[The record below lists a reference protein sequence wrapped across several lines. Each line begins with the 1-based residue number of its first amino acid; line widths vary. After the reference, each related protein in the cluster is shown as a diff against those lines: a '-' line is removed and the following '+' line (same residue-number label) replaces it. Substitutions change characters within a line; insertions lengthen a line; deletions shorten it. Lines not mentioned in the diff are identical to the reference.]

1 MEGRNMHPE
10 QKELT
15 AYLNKEIDDQAR
27 ITEIKAHVETCEFC
41 SDFCAGYRQLTE
53 PSVDKSDIALPERL
67 RGLAGRLLENALANS
82 VIDLKPLVADRDK
95 SFALYLAADG
105 AKSKNGAIRNLATLC
120 SEDPEVV
127 LRVMRDPDQGG
138 DYLQLLAEDECLA
151 AHVMV
156 RLPELDREFI
166 TDAEGRAEL
175 DLTDTGDLEQLK
187 WQIKM
192 PDAVFELEPLKYDPD
207 KTEYAQ
213 EVTLETDRHDLI
225 EIRFEGKTEGKQ
237 LSIKVVELD
246 GHADYKPT
254 KVAVTQQDGQII
266 QTIAPGQSIDFGP
279 IDSNTT
285 INIRLY
291 Q

>member
-1 MEGRNMHPE
+1 MHPD
-10 QKELT
+10 QNELR
-15 AYLNKEIDDQAR
+15 AYMNQEISDPAR
-27 ITEIKAHVETCEFC
+27 VAEIKAHVETCEFC
-41 SDFCAGYRQLTE
+41 SDFCSGYHQLTVSIE
-53 PSVDKSDIALPERL
+53 HESDIALSEKL
-67 RGLAGRLLENALANS
+67 QDLAGRLIENALANS

-95 SFALYLAADG
+95 QFASYLAADG
-105 AKSKNGAIRNLATLC
+105 AKAKNGAIRNLATLC
-120 SEDPEVV
+120 SENPEVV
-127 LRVMRDPDQGG
+127 LRVMRDPERGG

-166 TDAEGRAEL
+166 TDAEGRADL
-175 DLTDTGDLEQLK
+175 DLTDADNLEQLK

-207 KTEYAQ
+207 KTEYA
-213 EVTLETDRHDLI
+213 EEIRLETDRHDLI

-237 LSIKVVELD
+237 LSIRVVELD
-246 GHADYKPT
+246 GRADYEPT
-254 KVAVTQQDGQII
+254 KVAVTQQDGQTI
-266 QTIAPGQSIDFGP
+266 QTIAPGQSIGFAL